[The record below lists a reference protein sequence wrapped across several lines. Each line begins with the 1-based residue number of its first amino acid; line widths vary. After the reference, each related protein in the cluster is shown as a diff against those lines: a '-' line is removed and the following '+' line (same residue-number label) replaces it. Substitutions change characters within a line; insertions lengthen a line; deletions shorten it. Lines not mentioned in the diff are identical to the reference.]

1 MPISKESFF
10 RIFGADIRGAVR
22 RFFENRQDR
31 IPAAV
36 AEEFTDAATLSRML
50 GLEILEYDGTTNEY
64 GLDDRMERFLE
75 EMLGAAEV
83 VQADWLTG
91 LLEELDRQIAACRNI
106 GDRAKREVFLRKTVR
121 LLRSAD
127 SRAQRHLEDIKSAV
141 DIDYRA
147 GSDYEVKLTK
157 LKMHLDRARSFGH
170 AISEMDAL
178 LRNNTFFQIQQGL
191 DLLNLRSRLIRRCQQ
206 IGDALIDTYQ
216 RIEEYLNRVL
226 RDYERARKL
235 IRLRGLI
242 ERHEHLSATNIET
255 LSAEA
260 AGPWFREYRYRTLLP
275 PEITDTRPELLE
287 RMLRRS
293 GISAE
298 KATAR
303 QVELEKQQLEEL
315 PPVIDWKNIQDM
327 FSRQEADLF
336 SFLGQVRVEGR
347 PLTDEERVDGFCAI
361 LGNED
366 WAEGWNATSFEMATT
381 GNWEFARVFPASVN
395 QEAK

>member
-1 MPISKESFF
+1 MPISKDSFF
-10 RIFGADIRGAVR
+10 RAFNADIRGVLR
-22 RFFENRQDR
+22 RFFENRQER

-36 AEEFTDAATLSRML
+36 AEEFSDAATLSRML
-50 GLEILEYDGTTNEY
+50 GLEILEYDGATNEY
-64 GLDDRMERFLE
+64 GLDDRTERFLE

-91 LLEELDRQIAACRNI
+91 LLDELERQITASRDM
-106 GDRAKREVFLRKTVR
+106 GDRAKREVFLRKIVR

-170 AISEMDAL
+170 AISAMDSL
-178 LRNNTFFQIQQGL
+178 LRNDTFFQLQQGI
-191 DLLNLRSRLIRRCQQ
+191 DLLTLRSRLIRRCQQ
-206 IGDALIDTYQ
+206 IGDSLIDIYQ

-242 ERHEHLSATNIET
+242 ERHEHLSSTNIGA

-260 AGPWFREYRYRTLLP
+260 SGPWFRDYRHRTLLA

-293 GISAE
+293 GLSPE
-298 KATAR
+298 KASAR
-303 QVELEKQQLEEL
+303 KVELTDQPLEEL
-315 PPVIDWKNIQDM
+315 APVIDWMGIQNA

-336 SFLGQVRVEGR
+336 SFLGLVRVEGR
-347 PLTDEERVDGFCAI
+347 PLSDEERIDGFCAI

-366 WAEGWNATSFEMATT
+366 WVEGWSATSFEMGTT
-381 GNWEFARVFPASVN
+381 DGWEFARVFPASVH
-395 QEAK
+395 QIAG